1 MLLRKIKVWLY
12 WAFPYSNA
20 GKYFLKV
27 LHVADPNSNIVSFEV
42 VLPQQDLPGIQLQD
56 PFPKWYSDDPKIATY
71 LRAHPEIL
79 LDSTYTLLNSNVI
92 KDGIAFIK
100 GRIVIFR
107 WESQIVSPTIDVL
120 SEKDLPLFSEM
131 KFHHVVPAVEGTS
144 FGSMPL
150 KVKGG
155 KDKWF
160 YGDVSL
166 DYAHA
171 HSLFPKEAL
180 KLLEG
185 AFPAEMKP
193 LTNGFE
199 CRRLRNLALPKFEFQ
214 SAGNT
219 LFTLT
224 KPNYF
229 VRSNHDG
236 KCYMAVR
243 VNTEKNKW
251 VIGAALAKTHET
263 VFRIRYSSGAPTYEY
278 KIFRFVQSS

>member
-1 MLLRKIKVWLY
+1 MK
-12 WAFPYSNA
+12 
-20 GKYFLKV
+20 
-27 LHVADPNSNIVSFEV
+27 HVVDPGSKIVSFLVE
-42 VLPQQDLPGIQLQD
+42 LPHRDVPGIKLQD
-56 PFPKWYSDDPKIATY
+56 PFCKWYSDDPKIAKY
-71 LRAHPEIL
+71 LRMHPEIKHKV
-79 LDSTYTLLNSNVI
+79 THTLLNSNVI
-92 KDGIAFIK
+92 KDGIALIK

-107 WESQIVSPTIDVL
+107 WESQIEPPIMRVL
-120 SEKDLPLFSEM
+120 SERNLPHLRGM
-131 KFHHVVPAVEGTS
+131 IFHHVVPAVKGTS
-144 FGSMPL
+144 FGSMRL
-150 KVKGG
+150 EVKGG
-155 KDKWF
+155 TDKWF
-160 YGDVSL
+160 YGEVSL
-166 DYAHA
+166 DYAYA
-171 HSLFPKEAL
+171 HSLFPEEAL
-180 KLLEG
+180 ELLED
-185 AFPAEMKP
+185 ALPAEMKP

-199 CRRLRNLALPKFEFQ
+199 CRRLRDLALPKFEFQ
-214 SAGNT
+214 SAGKT